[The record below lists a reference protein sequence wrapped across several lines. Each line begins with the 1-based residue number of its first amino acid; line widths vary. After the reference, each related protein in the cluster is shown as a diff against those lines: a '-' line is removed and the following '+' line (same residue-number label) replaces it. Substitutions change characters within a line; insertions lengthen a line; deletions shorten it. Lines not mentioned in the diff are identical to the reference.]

1 MIRWIRRLGALLA
14 LCTAALALG
23 PAGSAAAHPL
33 GNFTVNHYDGLRL
46 HADRV
51 ELLAVVDHAEIPTLQ
66 QPRLDTDS
74 DGAISA
80 GRPGAGPA
88 WSVPRWLRASS

>member
-1 MIRWIRRLGALLA
+1 M
-14 LCTAALALG
+14 
-23 PAGSAAAHPL
+23 
-33 GNFTVNHYDGLRL
+33 NHYDGLRL

-80 GRPGAGPA
+80 GEAGRRA
-88 WSVPRWLRASS
+88 GIGVRRRGCAASS

>member
-1 MIRWIRRLGALLA
+1 M
-14 LCTAALALG
+14 TALALG

-46 HADRV
+46 SADRV

-66 QPRLDTDS
+66 QPLLDTDA
-74 DGAISA
+74 DGALSA
-80 GRPGAGPA
+80 GEAGAGPGRSA
-88 WSVPRWLRASS
+88 PRWPRASS